1 MSDSPR
7 TDFQDNRGNGL
18 VRADFARNLERELAA
33 VQRLSLEDVD
43 KVHDKLDVAQ
53 ARIAE
58 LERCHKL
65 WQADSERYR
74 VTMNDADKRIAELEC
89 PSVDALL
96 RAAKAVRYI
105 LDTDDPEGGEQ
116 LEMRIA
122 KAAIDAARK
131 EGE

>member
-74 VTMNDADKRIAELEC
+74 VTMNDADKRIAELEETIERLQD
-89 PSVDALL
+89 SRRRRVQ
-96 RAAKAVRYI
+96 K
-105 LDTDDPEGGEQ
+105 ES
-116 LEMRIA
+116 
-122 KAAIDAARK
+122 DAAWDR
-131 EGE
+131 GEKT